1 MAKYSYEFKLQV
13 VQAYLDGEG
22 GYRYLSKK
30 YGVPSKRDIEKWV
43 FAYKA
48 FGKDGLMR
56 SRKNESYSFEFK
68 LHVVELYL
76 TSELSYQQLALQVG
90 MTDPARITR
99 WVLDYRAAG
108 PEALKPKKK
117 GRKRT
122 MDKEKIIREIEEGD
136 SNDQKEL
143 LKQLQEENLRLRIEN
158 EFLKE
163 SRRLRFEE
171 ETLLNELRESSTA
184 SEENSN

>member
-76 TSELSYQQLALQVG
+76 TTEVLEKVSRMMNRKALISMFFLSK
-90 MTDPARITR
+90 
-99 WVLDYRAAG
+99 YR
-108 PEALKPKKK
+108 
-117 GRKRT
+117 
-122 MDKEKIIREIEEGD
+122 
-136 SNDQKEL
+136 
-143 LKQLQEENLRLRIEN
+143 
-158 EFLKE
+158 F
-163 SRRLRFEE
+163 RF
-171 ETLLNELRESSTA
+171 
-184 SEENSN
+184 

>member
-76 TSELSYQQLALQVG
+76 TTEVSYQELALSVG
-90 MTDPARITR
+90 
-99 WVLDYRAAG
+99 LG
-108 PEALKPKKK
+108 SFFPKKVTFFSFK
-117 GRKRT
+117 P
-122 MDKEKIIREIEEGD
+122 IE
-136 SNDQKEL
+136 SRVQAKLNL
-143 LKQLQEENLRLRIEN
+143 NLR
-158 EFLKE
+158 F
-163 SRRLRFEE
+163 
-171 ETLLNELRESSTA
+171 
-184 SEENSN
+184 

>member
-76 TSELSYQQLALQVG
+76 IPLKSTCFRRILKNKKTRFLA
-90 MTDPARITR
+90 
-99 WVLDYRAAG
+99 VLVFFA
-108 PEALKPKKK
+108 
-117 GRKRT
+117 
-122 MDKEKIIREIEEGD
+122 
-136 SNDQKEL
+136 L
-143 LKQLQEENLRLRIEN
+143 LKLYFILI
-158 EFLKE
+158 
-163 SRRLRFEE
+163 
-171 ETLLNELRESSTA
+171 
-184 SEENSN
+184 

>member
-68 LHVVELYL
+68 VDWQDNHKYI
-76 TSELSYQQLALQVG
+76 TF
-90 MTDPARITR
+90 TDKARQEQ
-99 WVLDYRAAG
+99 G
-108 PEALKPKKK
+108 
-117 GRKRT
+117 
-122 MDKEKIIREIEEGD
+122 EKQCKIR
-136 SNDQKEL
+136 NNK
-143 LKQLQEENLRLRIEN
+143 
-158 EFLKE
+158 LKE
-163 SRRLRFEE
+163 VPNGR
-171 ETLLNELRESSTA
+171 
-184 SEENSN
+184 

>member
-76 TSELSYQQLALQVG
+76 TTEVSYQELALSVG
-90 MTDPARITR
+90 INNPPLIAR
-99 WVLDYRAAG
+99 WVNDHNLYKQYTWRWLRMENINGISANTATTTALD
-108 PEALKPKKK
+108 EA
-117 GRKRT
+117 RT
-122 MDKEKIIREIEEGD
+122 KTKAYQDFINVLSQIIEKHGAEV
-136 SNDQKEL
+136 
-143 LKQLQEENLRLRIEN
+143 
-158 EFLKE
+158 
-163 SRRLRFEE
+163 
-171 ETLLNELRESSTA
+171 LNEI
-184 SEENSN
+184 NSAN